1 MSEERIQ
8 KLLARAGV
16 ASRRKVEELLAAG
29 VVTVNG
35 QVAGVGDKADP
46 EVDAIKVEGKRVDL
60 RPVVSHRYLLLNKP
74 LKFMSTVDDPE
85 GRPTVMDLV
94 PPQFRKALVPV
105 GRLDFLTEGLLLLTD
120 DGELAHRVGH
130 PRFGCTK
137 VYEVKVKG
145 MPSEDAVRKLRQGT
159 VIDGKRTVPRQVAAL
174 RKPGPKDV
182 KNSWW
187 KVELGEG
194 RNREIREM
202 FFRVGHPVS
211 KLRRVA
217 IGPITD
223 AGLPVGALREL
234 TAAEVSAL
242 RRTTSRVRKPPVVVS
257 EAGEGRARGTRRPHP
272 ESAGTSSGA
281 SRRPETAGTSRESSR
296 GPARPGRRGEG
307 GGRPSGRPGA
317 PESAGTR
324 RRGPESGGTSRSTS
338 RRRS

>member
-1 MSEERIQ
+1 VSEERIQ

-60 RPVVSHRYLLLNKP
+60 RPVVAHRYLLLNKP

-145 MPSEDAVRKLRQGT
+145 MPSEDAIRKLRQGT
-159 VIDGKRTVPRQVAAL
+159 VIDGKRTVPRLVAAL

-187 KVELGEG
+187 KIELGEG

-234 TAAEVSAL
+234 TSAEVSAL
-242 RRTTSRVRKPPVVVS
+242 RRTTSRVRKPPVVP

-272 ESAGTSSGA
+272 ELGGTS
-281 SRRPETAGTSRESSR
+281 RHPELGGTSRESSR
-296 GPARPGRRGEG
+296 GATRPGRRGEG
-307 GGRPSGRPGA
+307 GGRPGGRSGA

-324 RRGPESGGTSRSTS
+324 RRTPESGGTSR
-338 RRRS
+338 RRS

>member
-1 MSEERIQ
+1 VSEERIQ
-8 KLLARAGV
+8 KLLARAGI

-35 QVAGVGDKADP
+35 HVAKVGDKADP
-46 EVDAIKVEGKRVDL
+46 DVDAVKVEGKRVDL
-60 RPVVSHRYLLLNKP
+60 RPVVAHRYLLLNKP

-85 GRPTVMDLV
+85 GRPTVMDLE

-137 VYEVKVKG
+137 TYEVKVKG
-145 MPSEDAVRKLRQGT
+145 LLSEDALRKLRQGT
-159 VIDGKRTVPRQVAAL
+159 VIDGKRTVPRHVSAL

-187 KVELGEG
+187 RVELGEG

-234 TAAEVSAL
+234 TSAEVAAL
-242 RRTTSRVRKPPVVVS
+242 RRTTSRVRKPPVAEPEPS
-257 EAGEGRARGTRRPHP
+257 ADRRRETKRPQPDPGGGARTTSPASTR
-272 ESAGTSSGA
+272 
-281 SRRPETAGTSRESSR
+281 SRRP
-296 GPARPGRRGEG
+296 GPG
-307 GGRPSGRPGA
+307 GKRLGA
-317 PESAGTR
+317 PEAAGNR
-324 RRGPESGGTSRSTS
+324 